1 MVSPTQNSSSAA
13 LYSSLNAKAAGGSTA
28 SSAGSAAVSST
39 ESTFLKLL
47 VTQMQNQDP
56 MNPMDNAQVT
66 SQMAQ
71 LSTVSG
77 INQLNST
84 LQALSGSI
92 TTSQSMQAAS
102 MIGHGVLTPGN
113 TLDLASGNAIGGVN
127 LSQSASNVQV
137 AITDAAGNAVTTLQL
152 GAMAAG
158 VQGWQWNGNNSAGV
172 AVPNGTYNF
181 AVTAT
186 QGGNNVTSTALA
198 YGVVNGVTPG
208 SSGASLNV
216 GANGLVPVSQVQQ
229 IL

>member
-1 MVSPTQNSSSAA
+1 MINPTQNSSSAA
-13 LYSSLNAKAAGGSTA
+13 LYSSLNANAAGGSTA
-28 SSAGSAAVSST
+28 SSASSTSVSST

-92 TTSQSMQAAS
+92 TTNQSMQAAS

-137 AITDAAGNAVTTLQL
+137 AITDASGNAVTTLQL

-158 VQGWQWNGNNSAGV
+158 VQGWQWNGTNTAGV
-172 AVPNGTYNF
+172 AMPNGTYNF